1 MDTGPFVVAP
11 MERSGI
17 MEGSKKQ
24 SDGLVRDDADHSN
37 IGALGDYLHP
47 LLSEEQERGIE
58 TLQQT
63 LAN

>member
-24 SDGLVRDDADHSN
+24 SDGLVRGDANHPN
-37 IGALGDYLHP
+37 IGGLGDYLHP
-47 LLSEEQERGIE
+47 LLSEEQEHGIE